1 MNETFEQCRKNLL
14 RRGFEVRIAATTE
27 EARQILRE
35 EIRAAAPE
43 TISFG
48 GSMTMEATG
57 IVDELR
63 REGRYRL
70 FDGVDYTLPPEERIE
85 IRRQGL
91 LADLYISGINAITEE
106 GALYWLDGIGNR
118 VAAIAFGPRKVLLVA
133 GRNKIVATRAA
144 AEARIRDIA
153 APRNVARLGQKTPC
167 AATGVCADCDSEG
180 RICNTHLRMERCF
193 PRKRITVILIDEE
206 MGCPSRQHR
215 HSPEKRYDMAKVKK
229 AFFCRNCGFEA
240 PKWLGRCPSCGEW
253 NTFTEE
259 VIARESGGGP
269 TTVANLPKA
278 RPQRIADIHESE
290 HRRIDLGNREVNR
303 VLGGGLV
310 PGSLVLL
317 GGEPGIGKS
326 TLSLQIALAD
336 NGLKTLYVSGEESAE
351 QIKMRALR
359 LGIGNEGC
367 LIYAETLLE
376 NILAQI
382 EEQRPDLVVIDSI
395 QTIYTDIIESSAGSV
410 SQIRECAASL
420 LKYAKATGTSIFII
434 GHITKDGTI
443 AGPKILEHIV
453 DVVLQF
459 EGDNNLIYRILRG
472 IKNRFGATFEIG
484 VFEML
489 DAGLREVDNPSE
501 ILLSHYETPLSG
513 IAVGASVDGIRPYLI
528 EVQALVSNAAYG
540 TPQRT
545 ATGYDN
551 KRMNMLL
558 AVLEK
563 RVGMKMF
570 SKDVFLNFAGGFK
583 VADPGLDLAVT
594 AAVIS
599 SYYDRPIGEGIC
611 LAGEIGLSGEV
622 RPAPRTEQRISEA
635 ARLGFRRIVVSGYL
649 GRSIKKPK
657 GIEIVTINSIDQ
669 LPRALFA
676 EG

>member
-1 MNETFEQCRKNLL
+1 
-14 RRGFEVRIAATTE
+14 
-27 EARQILRE
+27 
-35 EIRAAAPE
+35 
-43 TISFG
+43 
-48 GSMTMEATG
+48 
-57 IVDELR
+57 
-63 REGRYRL
+63 
-70 FDGVDYTLPPEERIE
+70 
-85 IRRQGL
+85 
-91 LADLYISGINAITEE
+91 
-106 GALYWLDGIGNR
+106 
-118 VAAIAFGPRKVLLVA
+118 
-133 GRNKIVATRAA
+133 
-144 AEARIRDIA
+144 
-153 APRNVARLGQKTPC
+153 
-167 AATGVCADCDSEG
+167 
-180 RICNTHLRMERCF
+180 
-193 PRKRITVILIDEE
+193 
-206 MGCPSRQHR
+206 
-215 HSPEKRYDMAKVKK
+215 MAKVKK

-269 TTVANLPKA
+269 ATVANLPKA

-501 ILLSHYETPLSG
+501 
-513 IAVGASVDGIRPYLI
+513 
-528 EVQALVSNAAYG
+528 
-540 TPQRT
+540 
-545 ATGYDN
+545 
-551 KRMNMLL
+551 
-558 AVLEK
+558 
-563 RVGMKMF
+563 MKMF